1 LEFDVDA
8 GVLEEFTDERDGDVA
23 PSMTIVFS
31 YSATSVFII
40 YKIQVDGG
48 IEPIESLQRGIL
60 IM

>member
-1 LEFDVDA
+1 
-8 GVLEEFTDERDGDVA
+8 VLEEFTDERDGDVA